1 MYYSKMAE
9 DANIFSDG
17 VVIPHDEL
25 RQLVDLLSGSAK
37 ILEQLLSSK
46 ASLVERRETDE
57 TDLEAQLEDR
67 IGAED
72 GPPRVLAREAAQLM
86 LAANSYK
93 KIAAEDKRASAKL
106 NGNIVSFLLCLS
118 YLSQL

>member
-1 MYYSKMAE
+1 MAE